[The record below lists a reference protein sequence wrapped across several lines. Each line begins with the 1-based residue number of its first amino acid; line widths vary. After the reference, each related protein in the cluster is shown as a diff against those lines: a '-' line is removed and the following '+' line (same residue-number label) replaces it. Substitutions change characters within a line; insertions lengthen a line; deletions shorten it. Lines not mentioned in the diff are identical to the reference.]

1 MGKTYNKLTYKNK
14 CMNIV
19 GVEIDIVVTDSLK
32 ALALYENIFEIEPV
46 EVTNFPKGEVNN
58 GL

>member
-1 MGKTYNKLTYKNK
+1 MYEHS
-14 CMNIV
+14 
-19 GVEIDIVVTDSLK
+19 GVEIDMVVTDSLK

-46 EVTNFPKGEVNN
+46 EVTNFTKGEVNN